1 MFPHEDSLVP
11 IFVWQPDSEHPDQ
24 IGTGI
29 YVQLGEKAYL
39 LTAGHVVDFRQHGSL
54 CIPGIEGIVGL
65 NGGVGGNSL
74 APNTTRQNDKF
85 DVAFI
90 RLNDETKAQIHPSFV
105 PLSRQ
110 YVDLDGYVPPGTPCS
125 VGGYPITQARR
136 SDSAYQSATYSYV
149 GISADHETYRRL
161 GYDPSMHIVVQY
173 RMKKSVFPEGD
184 RTNPPHPRG
193 LSGGGIFQLHPSSFA
208 DIERSPRTLIGSM
221 HTFLKRENCFVGT
234 RTPGHFQLINR
245 RFPDEMFAFA
255 SGREDT

>member
-11 IFVWQPDSEHPDQ
+11 IFLWERDLEHPDQ

-29 YVQLGEKAYL
+29 YVRLGASAYL
-39 LTAGHVVDFRQHGSL
+39 LTAGHVVDHRERGSL
-54 CIPGIEGIVGL
+54 CVPGAGGIIGL

-74 APNTTRQNDKF
+74 PPGSSRQEDKF

-90 RLNDETKAQIHPSFV
+90 RLNEETKAQLHPSFE

-110 YVDLDGYVPPGTPCS
+110 YVDLEGYVPPGTPCS

-136 SDSAYQSATYSYV
+136 TESAYQSATYSYI
-149 GISADHETYRRL
+149 GMSADHDTYRRL
-161 GYDPSMHIVVQY
+161 GYDPSTHIIVQY

-193 LSGGGIFQLHPSSFA
+193 LSGGGIFQLHPSSFS
-208 DIERSPRTLIGSM
+208 DLERAPRTLIGSM

-234 RTPGHFQLINR
+234 RTPGHFQLIGR
-245 RFPDEMFAFA
+245 RFPEEMRAFA
-255 SGREDT
+255 EA